1 MLTISR
7 SLTHQPALV
16 KPSPIIP
23 WHLFN
28 HPQMLSFCFVL
39 LWMRMALRHTRRVRP
54 SRVCCGG
61 GSDWRSPHK
70 HVKGAISVS
79 GLACKTWLRT
89 CSKYP
94 MIQIILP
101 PNPAPEKMPSPALL
115 QQGSEHTSDTR
126 FKKKRSARI
135 AKGQNTS
142 SKYIVLCWVIHVE
155 RFSTRLNSPK
165 VSKRFKKCQV
175 ITTVIGIPKDNRTP
189 LIGRVF

>member
-7 SLTHQPALV
+7 SLTHQPAVV

-39 LWMRMALRHTRRVRP
+39 LWMRMALRHPRRVRP

-70 HVKGAISVS
+70 HVKGAISV
-79 GLACKTWLRT
+79 CLRT
-89 CSKYP
+89 LMRSKYP
-94 MIQIILP
+94 MIQTILP
-101 PNPAPEKMPSPALL
+101 PNPAPEQMPSPALL

-126 FKKKRSARI
+126 FEIEISLDGRRSKHKQQIYRTYLGDPCWTILHTAELSKRI
-135 AKGQNTS
+135 
-142 SKYIVLCWVIHVE
+142 
-155 RFSTRLNSPK
+155 
-165 VSKRFKKCQV
+165 KRFKKCVSTFQNHHWD
-175 ITTVIGIPKDNRTP
+175 PKR
-189 LIGRVF
+189 